1 MNRILVDD
9 KKNKLFKIK
18 ENKVTIDI
26 RENTNIKIEKVLF
39 DKYIFNI
46 YNSNLNILNIL
57 EDEKDIN
64 LEINIFEGNISFNN
78 ISYNSLNMNLEVNLN
93 EKDSLF
99 DLYNSVICN
108 KDVTYNIKVKHNK
121 SYTISN
127 VYNNAVTK
135 DDGSIC
141 FNVSSYAPKKSKYCN
156 INQDSKIISLN
167 KTNKNSINPVLLIDE
182 FESNA
187 KHAAFIGDFN
197 KNELFYLMTRGINEK
212 DAKDS
217 LIKGLLIG
225 TLDVC
230 FNEKEIIKK
239 KYETDWR

>member
-9 KKNKLFKIK
+9 NKNKLFKVRDNEII
-18 ENKVTIDI
+18 IDI
-26 RENTNIKIEKVLF
+26 KENTNIKIEKVLF
-39 DKYIFNI
+39 NKYIFNI
-46 YNSNLNILNIL
+46 YNSNLNILSVLENERNI
-57 EDEKDIN
+57 KF
-64 LEINIFEGNISFNN
+64 EINIFNGNVVFNN
-78 ISYNSLNMNLEVNLN
+78 ISYNSSNMNLEVNLN

-108 KDVTYNIKVKHNK
+108 KSVTYNINVNHNK

-127 VYNNAVTK
+127 IYNNGLTK

-197 KNELFYLMTRGINEK
+197 KNELFYLMTRGINEV
-212 DAKDS
+212 DAKYL

-230 FNEKEIIKK
+230 FNEKEILREKF
-239 KYETDWR
+239 ETDWR

>member
-108 KDVTYNIKVKHNK
+108 KDVTYNIKVNHNK